1 MQTHRVTPAW
11 KKWLSVRAYGLVTR
25 LYGAHTP
32 PLKMRRRF
40 ERLGAVTRKS
50 LTARYPNVVFSDQHA
65 GSLWIEGVRAAPQP
79 RVIILYLHGGGY
91 LFGSPA
97 SYRDRVRKLSFRC
110 NAEVFVPDY
119 RLAPEHP
126 YPAALEDALAA
137 WRYVSALRHEAT
149 IVVAGDSAGGGLAL
163 SLLAALRDSRQ
174 ELPAAAF
181 VFSPWTDLGANGASM
196 TSNER
201 TDVWLSR
208 RHIAEW
214 GRYYAGASN
223 PADPGISPLHADLR
237 GFPPL
242 LLIAG
247 DQEVLLD
254 DTLRVEAKAREAG
267 VDVEMCIGR
276 GMQHDFPL
284 TLPWLEESR
293 EAWEIVLAFLD
304 RLPLDRHP

>member
-11 KKWLSVRAYGLVTR
+11 KRWLSVRAYGLVTR

-40 ERLGAVTRKS
+40 ERLASVTRES
-50 LTARYPNVVFSDQHA
+50 LTVRYPNVVFSDHYA
-65 GSLWIEGVRAAPQP
+65 GGLWIEGVRAAPQP

-137 WRYVSALRHEAT
+137 WRSVSALRREAR

-163 SLLAALRDSRQ
+163 SLLAALRDCRQ
-174 ELPAAAF
+174 EMPAAAF
-181 VFSPWTDLGANGASM
+181 VFSPWTDFGANSASM

-201 TDVWLSR
+201 SDVWLSR

-223 PADPGISPLHADLR
+223 LADPGMSPFHADLR

-254 DTLRVEAKAREAG
+254 DTLRVEAKAR
-267 VDVEMCIGR
+267 
-276 GMQHDFPL
+276 
-284 TLPWLEESR
+284 
-293 EAWEIVLAFLD
+293 
-304 RLPLDRHP
+304 